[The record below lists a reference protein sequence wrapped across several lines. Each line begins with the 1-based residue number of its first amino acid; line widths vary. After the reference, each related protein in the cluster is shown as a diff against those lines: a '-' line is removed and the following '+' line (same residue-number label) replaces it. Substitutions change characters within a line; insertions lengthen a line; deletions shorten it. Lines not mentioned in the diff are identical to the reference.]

1 MPPHA
6 ALSHD
11 GAEQDFFGL
20 FYTHTRL
27 LSFEVVVQRS
37 SSLLCGIG
45 RENSK
50 HLAKPWAKHHIS
62 STPLTA
68 RRSTFMTEPPAERF
82 GGNISRV
89 LASTFSRR
97 APSGELGKG
106 WTWDDESMQWQR
118 PASPEML
125 TDQSESVSSP
135 NSVLSRPY
143 VYEPASPTSPKNKAS
158 GGAKKPMTEDELRA
172 KLRPLFDKFDVDS
185 SGSISTSEMTGILSK
200 LKIKMTARQIETM
213 MKEADPDGSGEIEFE
228 EFVTVL
234 KKQMEVGGQL
244 ATVVEEASS
253 LLGFLNP
260 FNWFK
265 SKEPEPHKEPNPP
278 TKESPGKMT
287 AEELRTKLRPVFDKF
302 DVDKV

>member
-1 MPPHA
+1 
-6 ALSHD
+6 
-11 GAEQDFFGL
+11 
-20 FYTHTRL
+20 
-27 LSFEVVVQRS
+27 
-37 SSLLCGIG
+37 
-45 RENSK
+45 
-50 HLAKPWAKHHIS
+50 
-62 STPLTA
+62 
-68 RRSTFMTEPPAERF
+68 
-82 GGNISRV
+82 
-89 LASTFSRR
+89 
-97 APSGELGKG
+97 
-106 WTWDDESMQWQR
+106 
-118 PASPEML
+118 ML
-125 TDQSESVSSP
+125 TDQSESASSP

-143 VYEPASPTSPKNKAS
+143 IYEPASPTSPKTKAS
-158 GGAKKPMTEDELRA
+158 GGAKKPMTEEELRA

-200 LKIKMTARQIETM
+200 LKIKMTAQQIETM
-213 MKEADPDGSGEIEFE
+213 MKEADPDGSGEIDFE

-234 KKQMEVGGQL
+234 KKQMEAGGQL

-278 TKESPGKMT
+278 KKESPKKESPEKMT